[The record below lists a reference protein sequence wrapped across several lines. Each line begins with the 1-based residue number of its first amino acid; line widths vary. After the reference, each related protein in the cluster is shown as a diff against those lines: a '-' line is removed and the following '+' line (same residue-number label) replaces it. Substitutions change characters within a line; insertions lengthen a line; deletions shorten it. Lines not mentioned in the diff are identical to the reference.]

1 MILGHIDS
9 AATGA
14 AVFYYLDKLR
24 PGNLV
29 TITLPHAGRVRYR
42 VDGLREYHKSA
53 LPYARVFGPVSYPGL
68 RLITCGGAFD
78 YQTGHY
84 VDNIVVYASMVS

>member
-1 MILGHIDS
+1 
-9 AATGA
+9 
-14 AVFYYLDKLR
+14 V
-24 PGNLV
+24 
-29 TITLPHAGRVRYR
+29 
-42 VDGLREYHKSA
+42 
-53 LPYARVFGPVSYPGL
+53 PYARVFGLVSYPGL